1 MVDETLKR
9 RNACLNSM
17 ANRLGMITHHQ
28 YNIENGDLNT
38 VEWNEGTIVKTDP
51 TIINNS
57 GLALRLH
64 VNGGYDQQSRMVYDK
79 KRTLDRV
86 LNFSYQGANVRKI
99 RQKDIGPESDWAK
112 MPPYPMVRAL
122 INPDKTKM
130 DYDDKIISI
139 PFECG
144 LGVGDIFEWCG
155 TNSYWLIY
163 LQDMN
168 EIAYFRGEIRKCQ
181 YEISWEDED
190 GMHTTYAAIRGPVET
205 KIDYIQKHQ
214 ISVDNP
220 NYSLHI
226 LMPRT
231 EQTLKHFKRYTK
243 FYLQN
248 PEPGAENVCWRV
260 EAIDWI
266 STPGILEINAVE
278 YYANETEDDVENGI
292 VGAFIN
298 ESINPN
304 ENNPDAER
312 IEGETFIKPHGI
324 YYYTYHGLSTSYWK
338 VDTKNLPLTISVN
351 PKDNR
356 QLQLRWEKS
365 HSGQFD
371 ISYGKVTKTIVVES
385 LF

>member
-1 MVDETLKR
+1 
-9 RNACLNSM
+9 
-17 ANRLGMITHHQ
+17 MINHHQ
-28 YNIENGDLNT
+28 YNIENGNLNT
-38 VEWNEGTIVKTDP
+38 VEWNEKEILTDP
-51 TIINNS
+51 TIIRETS
-57 GLALRLH
+57 LAQRLH
-64 VNGGYDQQSRMVYDK
+64 VHGGFDQQSRMVKDK
-79 KRTLDRV
+79 KRSLDRA
-86 LNFSYQGANVRKI
+86 LNFSYQGANVRKV
-99 RQKDIGPESDWAK
+99 RQKDMGPESDWTKQA
-112 MPPYPMVRAL
+112 PHPIVRAL

-139 PFECG
+139 PYEYGFD
-144 LGVGDIFEWCG
+144 VGDIFEWCG
-155 TNSYWLIY
+155 TDSHWLIY

-181 YEISWEDED
+181 YEISWEDEN

-226 LMPRT
+226 LMPRN
-231 EQTLKHFKRYTK
+231 EQTLKQFKRYSK

-248 PEPGAENVCWRV
+248 PESGAPKVCWRV
-260 EAIDWI
+260 EAVDWI

-292 VGAFIN
+292 VGAFVT
-298 ESINPN
+298 EPKNPN
-304 ENNPDAER
+304 EGNPDEDR
-312 IEGETFIKPHGI
+312 ISGETFIKPHGI
-324 YYYTYHGLSTSYWK
+324 YYYKYHGLATGRWQ
-338 VDTKNLPLTISVN
+338 VVTDNVPVTISVN

>member
-1 MVDETLKR
+1 
-9 RNACLNSM
+9 M

-28 YNIENGDLNT
+28 YTIEEGDLNT
-38 VEWNEGTIVKTDP
+38 VEWNEGKVVKTDP
-51 TIINNS
+51 AIIANS
-57 GLALRLH
+57 SLAPRLLIH
-64 VNGGYDQQSRMVYDK
+64 GGFDQQSRMVADK

-86 LNFSYQGANVRKI
+86 LNFSYHGANVRKVH
-99 RQKDIGPESDWAK
+99 QKNVGPNEDWTK
-112 MPPYPMVRAL
+112 KQPYPMVRAL

-139 PFECG
+139 PYEHGF
-144 LGVGDIFEWCG
+144 GVGDVFEWCG
-155 TNSYWLIY
+155 TGSHWLIY

-168 EIAYFRGEIRKCQ
+168 EIAYFRGEIRKCS
-181 YEISWEDED
+181 YEISWEDEE
-190 GMHTTYAAIRGPVET
+190 GIHSTYAAIRGPVET

-231 EQTLKHFKRYTK
+231 EQTLKQFKRYSK

-248 PEPGAENVCWRV
+248 IEPGAPNVCWRV
-260 EAIDWI
+260 EATDWI
-266 STPGILEINAVE
+266 STPGILEVTAVE
-278 YYANETEDDVENGI
+278 YYANETEDDVENGM

-298 ESINPN
+298 KPEDPN
-304 ENNPDAER
+304 EGTPAEDT
-312 IEGETFIKPHGI
+312 IIGETFIKPHGV
-324 YYYTYHGLSTSYWK
+324 YFYKYRGLATGRWK
-338 VDTKNLPLTISVN
+338 VDTDNLPLTISIN

-356 QLQLRWEKS
+356 QIQLRWEKS

-371 ISYGKVTKTIVVES
+371 ITYGKVTKTIVVES

>member
-1 MVDETLKR
+1 
-9 RNACLNSM
+9 
-17 ANRLGMITHHQ
+17 MINHHQ
-28 YNIENGDLNT
+28 YNIETGDLNT
-38 VEWNEGTIVKTDP
+38 VEWNEGTIVQMDP
-51 TIINNS
+51 TIIAN
-57 GLALRLH
+57 GTLAQRLH
-64 VNGGYDQQSRMVYDK
+64 VHGGFDQQSRMVHDK

-86 LNFSYQGANVRKI
+86 LNFSYQGANVRKV
-99 RQKDIGPESDWAK
+99 RQKNMGPESDWAK
-112 MPPYPMVRAL
+112 QTPYPMVRAL

-144 LGVGDIFEWCG
+144 FDVGDVFEWCG
-155 TNSYWLIY
+155 TGSHWLIY

-168 EIAYFRGEIRKCQ
+168 EIAYFRGEIRKCS

-190 GMHTTYAAIRGPVET
+190 GMHTTFAAVRGPVET
-205 KIDYIQKHQ
+205 KINYIQKHQ
-214 ISVDNP
+214 ISVDTP

-226 LMPRT
+226 LMPRN
-231 EQTLKHFKRYTK
+231 EQTLKKFKRYSK
-243 FYLQN
+243 FYLQS
-248 PEPGAENVCWRV
+248 PEPGADNVCWRV
-260 EAIDWI
+260 EAVDWI

-292 VGAFIN
+292 VGAFITKQ
-298 ESINPN
+298 ENPN
-304 ENNPDAER
+304 EDSVEDT
-312 IEGETFIKPHGI
+312 IIGDTFIKPHGV
-324 YYYTYHGLSTSYWK
+324 YFYKYRGLATGRWK
-338 VDTKNLPLTISVN
+338 IDTDHLPLTISVN

-371 ISYGKVTKTIVVES
+371 IAYGKVTKTIVVES

>member
-17 ANRLGMITHHQ
+17 ANRLGMINHHQ
-28 YNIENGDLNT
+28 YNLETGDLNT

-51 TIINNS
+51 AIIQNS
-57 GLALRLH
+57 SIPQRLRVH
-64 VNGGYDQQSRMVYDK
+64 GGFDQQSRMVHDK

-86 LNFSYQGANVRKI
+86 LNFSYHGANVRKDGP
-99 RQKDIGPESDWAK
+99 KDLDQATRDVL
-112 MPPYPMVRAL
+112 YPMVRAL

-130 DYDDKIISI
+130 DYDDKIISV
-139 PFECG
+139 PFEYG
-144 LGVGDIFEWCG
+144 LGVGDVFEWCG
-155 TNSYWLIY
+155 TGSHWLIY

-190 GMHTTYAAIRGPVET
+190 GQHSTYAAVRGPVET
-205 KIDYIQKHQ
+205 KINYIQKHQ
-214 ISVDNP
+214 ISVDTP

-226 LMPRT
+226 LVPRN
-231 EQTLKHFKRYTK
+231 EETLKQFKRYSK
-243 FYLQN
+243 FYLQDS
-248 PEPGAENVCWRV
+248 EPGAPNVCWRV
-260 EAIDWI
+260 EATDWI

-292 VGAFIN
+292 VGALIAKPVD
-298 ESINPN
+298 PN
-304 ENNPDAER
+304 EGTPAEDV
-312 IEGETFIKPHGI
+312 IEGDTFIKPHGI
-324 YYYTYHGLSTSYWK
+324 YFYKYRGLATGRWK
-338 VDTKNLPLTISVN
+338 VDTDNLPLTISVN

-371 ISYGKVTKTIVVES
+371 ITYGKITKTIVVES

>member
-17 ANRLGMITHHQ
+17 ANRLGMLTHHQ
-28 YNIENGDLNT
+28 YNIESGEFNT
-38 VEWNEGTIVKTDP
+38 VEWNEGTIVKADP
-51 TIINNS
+51 TIIANTS
-57 GLALRLH
+57 LPQRLH
-64 VNGGYDQQSRMVYDK
+64 IHGGFDQQSRMVHDK

-99 RQKDIGPESDWAK
+99 HSKDVGPNKDWTK
-112 MPPYPMVRAL
+112 LTPHPMVRAL

-139 PFECG
+139 PYETGFK
-144 LGVGDIFEWCG
+144 VGDVFEWCG
-155 TNSYWLIY
+155 TDSHWLIY

-168 EIAYFRGEIRKCQ
+168 EIAYFRGEIRKCS
-181 YEISWEDED
+181 YEISWEDEN
-190 GMHTTYAAIRGPVET
+190 GMHSTYAAIRGPVET

-231 EQTLKHFKRYTK
+231 EATLKQFQRYSK
-243 FYLQN
+243 FYLQK
-248 PEPGAENVCWRV
+248 PESGAPNVCWRV
-260 EAIDWI
+260 EAVDWI

-292 VGAFIN
+292 VGAFIA
-298 ESINPN
+298 EPENPN
-304 ENNPDAER
+304 EGNEDADR
-312 IEGETFIKPHGI
+312 IEGETFIKPHGV
-324 YYYTYHGLSTSYWK
+324 YYYTYHGLGTSKWRI
-338 VDTKNLPLTISVN
+338 DTANLPLTISVN

-371 ISYGKVTKTIVVES
+371 ITYGKVTKTIVVES

>member
-1 MVDETLKR
+1 
-9 RNACLNSM
+9 
-17 ANRLGMITHHQ
+17 MITHHQ
-28 YNIENGDLNT
+28 YNIESGDLNT

-51 TIINNS
+51 TIIANGTLS
-57 GLALRLH
+57 QRLH
-64 VNGGYDQQSRMVYDK
+64 VHGGYDQQSRMVHDK

-86 LNFSYQGANVRKI
+86 LNFSYHGANVRKV

-112 MPPYPMVRAL
+112 QVPYPMVRAL

-139 PFECG
+139 PYEYG
-144 LGVGDIFEWCG
+144 LGVGDVFEWCG
-155 TNSYWLIY
+155 TDSHWLIY

-190 GMHTTYAAIRGPVET
+190 GMHSTYAAIRGPVET

-231 EQTLKHFKRYTK
+231 EQTLKHFRRYTK
-243 FYLQN
+243 FYLKD
-248 PEPGAENVCWRV
+248 PEPGAPNVCWRI
-260 EAIDWI
+260 EATDWI

-278 YYANETEDDVENGI
+278 YYANETEDDVDNGL
-292 VGAFIN
+292 VGALI
-298 ESINPN
+298 EKTVDPN
-304 ENNPDAER
+304 EGTPAEDA
-312 IEGETFIKPHGI
+312 IIGETFIKPHGV
-324 YYYTYHGLSTSYWK
+324 YLYKYRGLATGRWK
-338 VDTKNLPLTISVN
+338 VDTDNLPLTISIN

-356 QLQLRWEKS
+356 QIQLRWEKS

-371 ISYGKVTKTIVVES
+371 ITYGKVTKTIVVES

>member
-1 MVDETLKR
+1 
-9 RNACLNSM
+9 
-17 ANRLGMITHHQ
+17 MIYHHQ
-28 YNIENGDLNT
+28 YNVENGDLNT
-38 VEWNEGTIVKTDP
+38 VEWNEGTIVKADP
-51 TIINNS
+51 AVMNDIS
-57 GLALRLH
+57 MPYRLH
-64 VNGGYDQQSRMVYDK
+64 VHGGFDQQSRMVHDK

-86 LNFSYQGANVRKI
+86 LNFSYQGANVRKVI
-99 RQKDIGPESDWAK
+99 QKDMGPNYDWTK
-112 MPPYPMVRAL
+112 QQPHPIVRAL

-144 LGVGDIFEWCG
+144 YQVGDVFEWCG
-155 TNSYWLIY
+155 TNSHWLIY

-168 EIAYFRGEIRKCQ
+168 EIAYFRGEIRKCA
-181 YEISWEDED
+181 YEINWEDEE
-190 GMHTTYAAIRGPVET
+190 GTHSTYAAIRGPVET

-231 EQTLKHFKRYTK
+231 ESTMKQFKRYTK

-248 PEPGAENVCWRV
+248 LEPGAPNVCWRV
-260 EAIDWI
+260 EAVDWI

-278 YYANETEDDVENGI
+278 YYANETEDDVDNGI
-292 VGAFIN
+292 VGALIT
-298 ESINPN
+298 EQENPN
-304 ENNPDAER
+304 EANPGANR
-312 IEGETFIKPHGI
+312 IEGETFIKPHGV
-324 YYYTYHGLSTSYWK
+324 YYYTYHGLATGRWK
-338 VDTKNLPLTISVN
+338 VDTNHLPITISVN

-371 ISYGKVTKTIVVES
+371 ISYGNVTKTIVVES

>member
-28 YNIENGDLNT
+28 YNIESGDLNT
-38 VEWNEGTIVKTDP
+38 VEWNEGTIVKADP
-51 TIINNS
+51 TIVANS
-57 GLALRLH
+57 GLPQRLH
-64 VNGGYDQQSRMVYDK
+64 IHGGFDQQSRMVLDK

-86 LNFSYQGANVRKI
+86 LNFSYQGANVKKVI
-99 RQKDIGPESDWAK
+99 SGADKSIQAL
-112 MPPYPMVRAL
+112 MPMMRAL

-139 PFECG
+139 PFESG
-144 LGVGDIFEWCG
+144 FKVGDVFEWCG
-155 TNSYWLIY
+155 TDSHWLIY

-168 EIAYFRGEIRKCQ
+168 EIAYFRGEIRKCS
-181 YEISWEDED
+181 YEIKWQDED
-190 GMHTTYAAIRGPVET
+190 GEHSTYAAVRGPVET

-226 LMPRT
+226 LLPRT
-231 EQTLKHFKRYTK
+231 EETLKQFKRYSK
-243 FYLQN
+243 FYLQD
-248 PEPGAENVCWRV
+248 PEPGADNVCWRV
-260 EAIDWI
+260 EAVDWI

-278 YYANETEDDVENGI
+278 YYANETEDDVDNGI
-292 VGAFIN
+292 VGAFIS
-298 ESINPN
+298 ETVNPN
-304 ENNPDAER
+304 EDNPDARR
-312 IEGETFIKPHGI
+312 IKGETFIKPHMI
-324 YYYTYHGLSTSYWK
+324 YYYTYSGPSTSRWQI
-338 VDTKNLPLTISVN
+338 DTEHLPLTVSVN

-371 ISYGKVTKTIVVES
+371 ISYGDITKTIVVES